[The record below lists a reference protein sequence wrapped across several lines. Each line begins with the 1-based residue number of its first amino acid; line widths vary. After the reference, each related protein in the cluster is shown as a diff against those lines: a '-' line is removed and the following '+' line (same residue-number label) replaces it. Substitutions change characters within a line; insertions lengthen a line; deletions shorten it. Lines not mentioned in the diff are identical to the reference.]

1 MILPFILG
9 KLMSVHPISRRQF
22 IQTGVLTSVIVGFPT
37 IIPSRVLGAEAP
49 SKKIQVGIIGC
60 GRIANGM
67 DIPGVWQNQDL
78 ATIVA
83 FSDPDIRRMK
93 ATQKKT
99 QVLLNGDLPTTT
111 CYQDYKALLADPAV
125 DAVMICTPDHWHAQH
140 CVEAALA
147 KKDIYVQKPLA
158 LSIAESRL
166 IADIVKKT
174 GVVFHLGT
182 QQRSEGKGTF
192 GSQFRKA
199 AEYVR
204 DGRIGRIKYVEI
216 GLPQDPSEPKDLPL
230 SQPIPETFNYDL
242 WLGCA
247 PDAPY
252 CELRTHRQ
260 GEGDNVEFGRP
271 GWLTIQNYCMG
282 MISGWGSHHID
293 IALWALGLAQTPV
306 QVTGKADFPKRRL
319 WDVHGKLDITYKY
332 SNGVKMQI
340 GDDSRYPNGIRFVGE
355 EGWIFCGRGSVKTTI
370 SDPGAGGK
378 HGYWRPLEASKK
390 SIIEGEVKEPLTRNP
405 SNHHRVFFDSI
416 RTRQPTNTPVESAHE
431 STTTCILGFMAMNL
445 KRPLNWDPKT
455 EKFINDDKANE
466 ALSRPERSP
475 YGARNA
481 LKNGVCI
488 APASNDGPASVRAAL
503 LQDAKVFGEK
513 EKDLPGNPPVIEE
526 PEFSLI
532 RGTRSSLIIASGA
545 AENHKPVL
553 YVEPRRTPGVKKE
566 EIQAELNR
574 AIKALEP
581 KWPGLYAE
589 PFETGFR
596 VVFPSK

>member
-1 MILPFILG
+1 MILPFISG
-9 KLMSVHPISRRQF
+9 KRMSVHSISRRQF
-22 IQTGVLTSVIVGFPT
+22 IQTGALTSAMLGFPT

-78 ATIVA
+78 ASIVA
-83 FSDPDIRRMK
+83 FADPDLRRCK
-93 ATQKKT
+93 YTQEKT
-99 QVLLNGDLPTTT
+99 KVLMNGDMPTST
-111 CYQDYKALLADPAV
+111 CYQDYRGLLADPAV
-125 DAVMICTPDHWHAQH
+125 DAVMICTPDHWHAQL

-158 LSIAESRL
+158 LSIAESR
-166 IADIVKKT
+166 IITDIVQKT
-174 GVVFHLGT
+174 GRVFHLGT
-182 QQRSEGKGTF
+182 QQRSEGKSTF
-192 GSQFRKA
+192 GAQFRKA

-204 DGRIGRIKYVEI
+204 DGRIGKVKRVEI
-216 GLPQDPSEPKDLPL
+216 GLPRDPKEPEIFEL

-247 PDAPY
+247 PQAPY
-252 CELRTHRQ
+252 CEMRTHRQ
-260 GEGDNVEFGRP
+260 GEGDKVDFGRP
-271 GWLTIQNYCMG
+271 GWMTIQDYCMG
-282 MISGWGSHHID
+282 MISGWGSHHLD
-293 IALWALGLAQTPV
+293 IALWALGVGQTQV
-306 QVTGKADFPKRRL
+306 QVTGKASFPKRRL
-319 WDVHGKLDITYKY
+319 WDVHGELDVTYTY
-332 SNGVKMQI
+332 ANGLKIHI
-340 GDDSRYPNGIRFVGE
+340 GDESRFPNGIRFVGE

-416 RTRQPTNTPVESAHE
+416 KTRQPTNTPIQSAHE

-445 KRPLNWDPKT
+445 KRPLNWDPKA

-466 ALSRPERSP
+466 ALSRPERAP
-475 YGARNA
+475 YGAQNA
-481 LKNGVCI
+481 LKRGSCI
-488 APASNDGPASVRAAL
+488 TPTQADGPALVRAAL
-503 LQDAKVFGEK
+503 LQDTKVFGER
-513 EKDLPGNPPVIEE
+513 EQDRPNNPTVIEE

-566 EIQAELNR
+566 EIQAELTR